1 MDSHKKLA
9 LKYDCEITDL
19 LPVINLIKSKYDI
32 ILNNP
37 KYKKHIEIRENL
49 NMEDSD
55 NITKEILD
63 ILQPTK
69 SGELFFD

>member
-1 MDSHKKLA
+1 MDKKRIL
-9 LKYDCEITDL
+9 EQ
-19 LPVINLIKSKYDI
+19 SKYDI